1 MDNTDNLQKAVNVL
15 KRGGVIAY
23 PTESVF
29 GIGCN
34 PADVKALAR
43 ILELKK
49 RNPNK
54 GLIIV
59 AADYEQALPYIDVSR
74 LTEISHELMSKYW
87 PGPYTLVLPASPS
100 LPELLTGG
108 RTSIAIRVSACQAVK
123 ELCKAYGGAVVSTSC
138 NISGENSLDSYDAV
152 VSDFADKLDYIVCGK
167 TEGRSQPSV
176 IIDGLTAEVLRGKVT
191 NG

>member
-1 MDNTDNLQKAVNVL
+1 MKNVAGAATGNCPCVVDDFL
-15 KRGGVIAY
+15 TAAEIVRKGGVIAY
-23 PTESVF
+23 PTESVY
-29 GIGCN
+29 GIGCS
-34 PADVKALAR
+34 PMLISSLQRVLD
-43 ILELKK
+43 LKK
-49 RNPNK
+49 RDPNK

-108 RTSIAIRVSACQAVK
+108 RTSIAIRVSACKAVK

-152 VSDFADKLDYIVCGK
+152 VSGFADKLDYIVCGK
-167 TEGRSQPSV
+167 TEGRRERG
-176 IIDGLTAEVLRGKVT
+176 GLPVL
-191 NG
+191 